1 MGGYICCCAE
11 REDRECVRASGGCC
25 SSTCT
30 FANGQIIMAGAIL
43 VLTPIYA
50 IVHLIVGIGEGQ
62 FYAAGRETYNQR
74 ATTCQTVLKGYCV
87 LEDVTCTQQ
96 KQVDVTPQNP
106 CVPQENYPYES
117 YGEPLLSEA
126 TAGTMGVSLTVVWL
140 QIVND
145 FSMALVTT
153 IVIWSLVGP
162 ARKHAAK
169 PCRVGTLCHLIA
181 TCILTVFAT
190 VALVLNVVSCIVY
203 IAWSVQER
211 ADFKAFGGEERAK
224 LSNRWLG
231 IPFEISDMIY
241 NIVFLSFMWAHV
253 ICARK
258 AVKYNEIHDEAVDHA
273 GGAAPP
279 PPPGSAQGVQ
289 VSPGVVVVQGVVQG
303 VVQQQPVVVQAAVV
317 MQQQQ
322 PVVVQAAVVQPKQP
336 VAAAVVALAG

>member
-43 VLTPIYA
+43 VLSPIYA
-50 IVHLIVGIGEGQ
+50 IVHLIVGIATGV

-74 ATTCQTVLKGYCV
+74 ATKCQKAPPIGPYCFLKDVL
-87 LEDVTCTQQ
+87 CTQQ
-96 KQVDVTPQNP
+96 LAADVTLENP
-106 CVPQENYPYES
+106 CVPQENYPYKS

-169 PCRVGTLCHLIA
+169 TCGVGTLCHLNRNLHPHRVRHRCA
-181 TCILTVFAT
+181 CAERCVVHRLHCMERSRTRRLQSVRWT
-190 VALVLNVVSCIVY
+190 NV
-203 IAWSVQER
+203 
-211 ADFKAFGGEERAK
+211 
-224 LSNRWLG
+224 
-231 IPFEISDMIY
+231 
-241 NIVFLSFMWAHV
+241 
-253 ICARK
+253 
-258 AVKYNEIHDEAVDHA
+258 
-273 GGAAPP
+273 
-279 PPPGSAQGVQ
+279 
-289 VSPGVVVVQGVVQG
+289 
-303 VVQQQPVVVQAAVV
+303 
-317 MQQQQ
+317 
-322 PVVVQAAVVQPKQP
+322 
-336 VAAAVVALAG
+336 